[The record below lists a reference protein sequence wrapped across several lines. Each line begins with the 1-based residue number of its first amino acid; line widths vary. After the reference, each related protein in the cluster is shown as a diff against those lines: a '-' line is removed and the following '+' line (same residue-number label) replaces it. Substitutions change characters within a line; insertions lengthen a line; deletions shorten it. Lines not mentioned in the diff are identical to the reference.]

1 MNRTPFLALF
11 SFGFLLCGCNE
22 QSMVSRTAQGIA
34 EKKVYLNNVKN
45 ELFKKWPDNRA
56 VNIVCHGHSV
66 PAGYFATPVVD
77 TFNSYPHLLH
87 KALKEKYP
95 NAVINVIV
103 TAIGGE
109 NSMGGAKRFKAD
121 VLNHKPDL
129 VLIDYAL
136 NDRSSG
142 LKRSYKAWSEMIRMA
157 KAEGVKVLL
166 LTPTLDAK
174 HVPGDDQGPLNQ
186 HAKQIRS
193 LAAEYNVGLVDS
205 LVIFDSA
212 IEKGVKNTELLSN
225 AWNHPNRRGHDIVVG
240 EIIKWFP

>member
-1 MNRTPFLALF
+1 MNWKNLLVLFLF
-11 SFGFLLCGCNE
+11 SLPILGCNE
-22 QSMVSRTAQGIA
+22 HSSVFRTKRGVAQRD
-34 EKKVYLNNVKN
+34 VYLAEICQ
-45 ELFKKWPDNRA
+45 ELSKKWPDNRT

-66 PAGYFATPVVD
+66 PAGFFATPNVD

-87 KALKEKYP
+87 KALKEKYH

-109 NSMGGAKRFKAD
+109 NSISGAKRFKAD

-142 LKRSYKAWSEMIRMA
+142 LTKSLQAWSEMIRMA
-157 KAEGVKVLL
+157 KVEGVKVIL
-166 LTPTLDAK
+166 LTPTIDAN
-174 HVPGDDQGPLNQ
+174 HVPDDAQELLNQ

-193 LAAEYNVGLVDS
+193 LAGEYNVGLVDS
-205 LVIFDSA
+205 LAAFDMELKKGTG
-212 IEKGVKNTELLSN
+212 IEELLSN
-225 AWNHPNRRGHDIVVG
+225 GWNHPNRRGHEIVAQQ
-240 EIIKWFP
+240 ILRWFN